1 MDAPMK
7 PRPNGSAIAHL
18 ATARTTLSVTY
29 KLLRQMAQLLLPR
42 PC

>member
-1 MDAPMK
+1 MAEPLK
-7 PRPNGSAIAHL
+7 QRSSAMAHL

-29 KLLRQMAQLLLPR
+29 KLLRQMAELLLPR

>member
-1 MDAPMK
+1 MK
-7 PRPNGSAIAHL
+7 QGNSAIAHL

-29 KLLRQMAQLLLPR
+29 KLLRQMTELLLPR

>member
-1 MDAPMK
+1 MDTPMK
-7 PRPNGSAIAHL
+7 QRSSAIAHL

-29 KLLRQMAQLLLPR
+29 KLLRRMAELLLPR